1 MSRIQGFGLDLKPVV
16 EKLCDT
22 SLSKNTLL
30 VYTSGMKSFGQYLT
44 AKGAVDAQEITPE
57 ISDDILIQFIAYC
70 SQILNIKYSTIKLY
84 LCGIRYHYLRH
95 GRSSPLESSWTSA
108 RVYTFLN
115 SVKRNQTNT
124 KRERMPIDINV
135 LKKIVN
141 QVSKSYTDKLMTA
154 ACTLAF
160 FAFLRCGEFTVD
172 SELPEEVILCK
183 EDLVISSN
191 KLLINLRKSKTDP
204 FRKGIAIH
212 VYSTKNEVCPVAAMH
227 QYMCSA
233 KQSAS
238 KALFIMEDGNPLNR
252 KTCIRDLKLIIHQ
265 VGLDDS
271 KFNGHSLRIG
281 AATTCSAI
289 RMEDHL
295 IKTLGR
301 WSSDCYT
308 SYIHT
313 NQTTVRDAHIA
324 MSK

>member
-16 EKLCDT
+16 EKMWDT

-30 VYTSGMKSFGQYLT
+30 VYTSGMKSFRQYLT

-141 QVSKSYTDKLMTA
+141 HLNGKVSKSYTDKLMTA
-154 ACTLAF
+154 ACMLAF

-191 KLLINLRKSKTDP
+191 KLLN
-204 FRKGIAIH
+204 
-212 VYSTKNEVCPVAAMH
+212 
-227 QYMCSA
+227 Q
-233 KQSAS
+233 KQILSE
-238 KALFIMEDGNPLNR
+238 KE
-252 KTCIRDLKLIIHQ
+252 
-265 VGLDDS
+265 
-271 KFNGHSLRIG
+271 
-281 AATTCSAI
+281 
-289 RMEDHL
+289 
-295 IKTLGR
+295 
-301 WSSDCYT
+301 
-308 SYIHT
+308 
-313 NQTTVRDAHIA
+313 
-324 MSK
+324 